1 MNRYFIIA
9 IFLATL
15 GAPLAAQETKGPR
28 EVVIFAL
35 TSLTNGNV
43 KALLDVTDGSEKRKT
58 EEIVKQMD
66 QSKDYKKNLDAE
78 YKLLQSYSIEEVTYV
93 TNNGRELAV
102 VATRWVIKVP
112 LERAPRNLVASDKK
126 AKTSNTVFMDYML
139 EKKNNTWKIISRR
152 SL

>member
-1 MNRYFIIA
+1 MNRYFIII
-9 IFLATL
+9 IFLAL
-15 GAPLAAQETKGPR
+15 IAPLGAQETKGPR
-28 EVVIFAL
+28 EVVVFAL
-35 TSLTNGNV
+35 TSLTNGNI

-66 QSKDYKKNLDAE
+66 ADSNYKKNLDAE

-93 TNNGRELAV
+93 TNSGRELAV

-152 SL
+152 TL